1 MKSKQKYDQMSL
13 SFSDDSQQDVS
24 KQQESTT
31 NSIVRLRE
39 STKSETHGQI
49 PTDKHCI
56 SCGEHLNED
65 NWYPSFVAK
74 KHYKCNSCYD
84 IRRIENRMKRGDK
97 LSSKTLA
104 KVYGK
109 QTKAVY
115 DQIKEGSVYILGN
128 PAWPDWVKVGMA
140 LDAEDRLNNYQ
151 TGGPFRDY
159 VLYYSYESK
168 DRRKAESEAHYRLA
182 QEFERRNEW
191 FKCSPEE
198 AIEVIHEKH

>member
-1 MKSKQKYDQMSL
+1 
-13 SFSDDSQQDVS
+13 
-24 KQQESTT
+24 
-31 NSIVRLRE
+31 
-39 STKSETHGQI
+39 
-49 PTDKHCI
+49 
-56 SCGEHLNED
+56 
-65 NWYPSFVAK
+65 
-74 KHYKCNSCYD
+74 
-84 IRRIENRMKRGDK
+84 MKRGDK

-159 VLYYSYESK
+159 VLYYSTCTMHIIISSDVHGDDTMIVLYCLST
-168 DRRKAESEAHYRLA
+168 
-182 QEFERRNEW
+182 
-191 FKCSPEE
+191 
-198 AIEVIHEKH
+198 